1 MSKASYMTDQKK
13 AELAALAAMSD
24 DDIDT
29 SDIPE
34 VTDWSNA
41 KRGVFRNGQVVKQQ
55 VTLWFEDLDDDVA
68 AWLTANAHDVPG
80 YKALINQALRE
91 HVRRGKKG
99 NAAAS

>member
-1 MSKASYMTDQKK
+1 MTDQQK

-24 DDIDT
+24 DEIDT

-34 VTDWSNA
+34 ISTDWANA

-55 VTLWFEDLDDDVA
+55 VTLWFEDLDDDVV
-68 AWLTANAHDVPG
+68 AWLKANAHDVPG

-91 HVRRGKKG
+91 HVRREKAR
-99 NAAAS
+99 NSASP